1 MKKLILFYILI
12 GLQISC
18 NQQLI
23 ISCDEN
29 NYFESPKSNHNNGFK
44 NYNRELFTEFSE
56 KELESL
62 FNTTNISCK
71 DILTTFFY
79 CNICFNNNVN
89 YLISYNG
96 NRFDLQSVNDPNM
109 FTNSVINLIS
119 SMTIGEEEYNT
130 FLNSQKNNFSEDE
143 KILIEQYF
151 QEKKD
156 TKIKSIKI
164 QTH

>member
-1 MKKLILFYILI
+1 M
-12 GLQISC
+12 
-18 NQQLI
+18 NA
-23 ISCDEN
+23 
-29 NYFESPKSNHNNGFK
+29 
-44 NYNRELFTEFSE
+44 
-56 KELESL
+56 
-62 FNTTNISCK
+62 
-71 DILTTFFY
+71 
-79 CNICFNNNVN
+79 NNVN